1 MKILNNI
8 IWCVAAAT
16 ILPACTEE
24 DYKLYD
30 TTQKDS
36 VFFEYRND
44 RNELADRIEYAFN
57 YDIAT
62 THTIEIPI
70 TLMGVPK
77 DYERVVSVVP
87 VAESTDMVEGVNYTI
102 TNNVIAANAV
112 SGVVHINLL
121 RDLDPDILTTAKEL
135 KITIGENDDLKSVGE
150 NSITISYSDIRP
162 DICPD
167 WWYQDGKRPVYSF
180 ENAQLFFDYFYRL
193 APEANLTIFNEMIK
207 AYGDYFVKAGYIRG
221 PFTMYENFLRQ
232 FVLIPLYNEHP
243 EIEWYESP
251 LW

>member
-44 RNELADRIEYAFN
+44 RNELVDRIDYAFN
-57 YDIAT
+57 YDIADS
-62 THTIEIPI
+62 HTIEIPI
-70 TLMGVPK
+70 TLMGMPK
-77 DYERVVSVVP
+77 DYDRTVNVTP
-87 VAESTDMVEGVNYTI
+87 VAEGTDMVEDVNYTI

-112 SGVVHINLL
+112 KGTVHVNLL
-121 RDLDPDILTTAKEL
+121 RNLDPDILTGAKEL
-135 KITIGENDDLKSVGE
+135 KLTISEGDDLKPVGE

-162 DICPD
+162 DIRPS
-167 WWYQDGKRPVYSF
+167 WYITSTYLPVYSY

-193 APEANLTIFNEMIK
+193 APEANLSVFNEMIK
-207 AYGDYFVKAGYIRG
+207 AYGDYFVKARQVQG

-232 FVLIPLYNEHP
+232 YVLIPLYNEHP
-243 EIEWYESP
+243 EIEWYNSP